1 MKSKPHKKLP
11 NKKIIKTPK
20 FEAKEQFTNSA
31 LENLKSEKER
41 LINNLIDSGEFKPNI
56 WLMFF
61 DSWTITCT
69 GKEQESSEVMTFKYS
84 VKNSNF

>member
-1 MKSKPHKKLP
+1 MLFNHLVSNFIFRELMKSKPHKKLP

-56 WLMFF
+56 
-61 DSWTITCT
+61 
-69 GKEQESSEVMTFKYS
+69 
-84 VKNSNF
+84 

>member
-1 MKSKPHKKLP
+1 MKSKPRKKLP

-56 WLMFF
+56 WLMFV
-61 DSWTITCT
+61 DSWTILVRV
-69 GKEQESSEVMTFKYS
+69 KEQESSEVVTSKYS
-84 VKNSNF
+84 VNNSDF

>member
-1 MKSKPHKKLP
+1 MKSKPSKKLP

-41 LINNLIDSGEFKPNI
+41 LINNPVSYTHLTLPTNR
-56 WLMFF
+56 
-61 DSWTITCT
+61 
-69 GKEQESSEVMTFKYS
+69 EV
-84 VKNSNF
+84 

>member
-1 MKSKPHKKLP
+1 MKFIFLLNSHSVQKYAKLSVGFKT

-56 WLMFF
+56 
-61 DSWTITCT
+61 
-69 GKEQESSEVMTFKYS
+69 
-84 VKNSNF
+84 

>member
-1 MKSKPHKKLP
+1 MKSKPRKKLP

-61 DSWTITCT
+61 WVINHNLY
-69 GKEQESSEVMTFKYS
+69 G
-84 VKNSNF
+84 

>member
-1 MKSKPHKKLP
+1 MKSKPREKLP

-20 FEAKEQFTNSA
+20 FEVKEQFTNSA

-56 WLMFF
+56 
-61 DSWTITCT
+61 
-69 GKEQESSEVMTFKYS
+69 
-84 VKNSNF
+84 

>member
-1 MKSKPHKKLP
+1 MKSKPRKKLP

-41 LINNLIDSGEFKPNI
+41 LINNLIDSGEFKPN
-56 WLMFF
+56 M
-61 DSWTITCT
+61 
-69 GKEQESSEVMTFKYS
+69 
-84 VKNSNF
+84 

>member
-1 MKSKPHKKLP
+1 MKSKPRKKLP

-61 DSWTITCT
+61 KSWTITCT
-69 GKEQESSEVMTFKYS
+69 GKEQESSGVVTSKYS
-84 VKNSNF
+84 VNNSDF

>member
-56 WLMFF
+56 FL
-61 DSWTITCT
+61 SH
-69 GKEQESSEVMTFKYS
+69 ESYLYRL
-84 VKNSNF
+84 KNKKVLKQ

>member
-1 MKSKPHKKLP
+1 MKSKPRKKLP
-11 NKKIIKTPK
+11 TKKIIKTPK

-56 WLMFF
+56 WLMILKLW
-61 DSWTITCT
+61 SKICT
-69 GKEQESSEVMTFKYS
+69 G
-84 VKNSNF
+84 

>member
-1 MKSKPHKKLP
+1 MKSKPRKKLP
-11 NKKIIKTPK
+11 NKKITETPK

-56 WLMFF
+56 
-61 DSWTITCT
+61 
-69 GKEQESSEVMTFKYS
+69 
-84 VKNSNF
+84 

>member
-1 MKSKPHKKLP
+1 MYYQILLRELMKSKPRKKLL

-56 WLMFF
+56 
-61 DSWTITCT
+61 
-69 GKEQESSEVMTFKYS
+69 
-84 VKNSNF
+84 

>member
-1 MKSKPHKKLP
+1 MLFNHLISNLYLENLMKSKPRKKSP
-11 NKKIIKTPK
+11 NKKIMKTPK

-56 WLMFF
+56 
-61 DSWTITCT
+61 
-69 GKEQESSEVMTFKYS
+69 
-84 VKNSNF
+84 

>member
-1 MKSKPHKKLP
+1 MKSKPRKKLP
-11 NKKIIKTPK
+11 TKKIIKTPK

-61 DSWTITCT
+61 ESWTITCT
-69 GKEQESSEVMTFKYS
+69 G
-84 VKNSNF
+84 

>member
-1 MKSKPHKKLP
+1 MLFNHIVSNLIFRELMKSKPHKKLP

-41 LINNLIDSGEFKPNI
+41 LINNLIDSGEFKPN
-56 WLMFF
+56 L
-61 DSWTITCT
+61 
-69 GKEQESSEVMTFKYS
+69 
-84 VKNSNF
+84 